1 MTDIASLG
9 DDLTE
14 EQKAKYKEDFLA
26 AAENSVLEI
35 QKNLNLAR
43 SSLYRSLPSVNIHAA
58 DYRGNSQLDRLEEK
72 VDRILEILEKK

>member
-9 DDLTE
+9 DNLTE
-14 EQKAKYKEDFLA
+14 EQKAKFKENRLA
-26 AAENSVLEI
+26 AAEKLMAEAE
-35 QKNLNLAR
+35 KLFNLA
-43 SSLYRSLPSVNIHAA
+43 SVSPDLSLSSVNKHTA